1 MKSCGIGCCAIAIA
15 AFRTGDAGEF
25 VAAGCIGHITADASP
40 IFTTCVAIFVDTK
53 FAARRAKLQPV
64 FRKKNAVIGATTI
77 IIVVAF
83 LSVWTRTSRVTL
95 AKFVVVVVI
104 VADIIMDIARTV
116 IIVIIII
123 IIRVLS
129 HAV

>member
-53 FAARRAKLQPV
+53 FAAKRAKLQPV
-64 FRKKNAVIGATTI
+64 FRKKNAVIGANAI
-77 IIVVAF
+77 IIVGAF
-83 LSVWTRTSRVTL
+83 LSVWTRTGRVTR
-95 AKFVVVVVI
+95 AKIVVVVVI
-104 VADIIMDIARTV
+104 VADLIMDIARTG
-116 IIVIIII
+116 III